1 MRELIEF
8 YCNDCD
14 GWFRVNLN
22 LEIDGDFLF
31 VCPECAREHP
41 RTVAKGELTMKTKI
55 DSRILS
61 GGEGGRVRRGGNGKE
76 RILVPK
82 SSYSKK
88 SQLKAIEHAN
98 KGFFAQAWAKL
109 AAKEEA

>member
-14 GWFRVNLN
+14 GYFRVNLN

-31 VCPECAREHP
+31 VCPQCGREHP
-41 RTVAKGELTMKTKI
+41 RTVTKGDLAMRT
-55 DSRILS
+55 DVDARIYE
-61 GGEGGRVRRGGNGKE
+61 GGEGARIRRGGREGAEK
-76 RILVPK
+76 IMVPK
-82 SSYSKK
+82 SCYSKK

-98 KGFFAQAWAKL
+98 QGFFARAWSRL
-109 AAKEEA
+109 AANGG